1 MTKAFKFTFFRKSI
15 IEEVFEVEA
24 DTLEE
29 AEEIMYGSGS
39 YPDPVRSEWVDWY
52 GQEFST
58 DGDFP
63 PEPLCPLHRMIKE
76 HECDTTS

>member
-1 MTKAFKFTFFRKSI
+1 MTKAYKFTFFRKSI

-58 DGDFP
+58 DEDFP

>member
-1 MTKAFKFTFFRKSI
+1 MTKAYRFTFFRKSI

-24 DTLEE
+24 DTLKE
-29 AEEIMYGSGS
+29 AEEIMNGSGG
-39 YPDPVRSEWVDWY
+39 DLVRSEWVDWY
-52 GQEFST
+52 EQEFSK